1 MRVPTAKIPI
11 PSMISLNS
19 SNSLM
24 KILNSC
30 RNLSPSQMTHIFIIF
45 LPFFR
50 FFFALIARH
59 RFAMFIYCVI
69 LIWYI
74 FSKKSSN
81 FFVNLMRWLNQIQST
96 IIIFILYL
104 FSTHFNLVVLKIVW
118 GDLNEIGSEFF
129 LLFFHVFIQFLF
141 FPFAKAIGEPNQEV
155 QDARRE
161 WQKNPWDLPSSEAHF
176 AECFFLILLRPLFSF
191 NHGQMHE
198 NKTPFC
204 VWCKYGHNRS

>member
-118 GDLNEIGSEFF
+118 GDLNEIRSEFF
-129 LLFFHVFIQFLF
+129 LLFFHMFIQFLF
-141 FPFAKAIGEPNQEV
+141 FHSLRQLVSLI
-155 QDARRE
+155 RRSKMPVE
-161 WQKNPWDLPSSEAHF
+161 NDKKIPGICPPPKP
-176 AECFFLILLRPLFSF
+176 IL
-191 NHGQMHE
+191 
-198 NKTPFC
+198 
-204 VWCKYGHNRS
+204 RSVSLW